1 MLQEDRVRSRR
12 RSTVLRLAG
21 MVAAGLLLLAVPVA
35 AALVAI
41 RYAPPAHVEIAG
53 QQVSVRPVLGQST
66 SRLFNGALVRPQHAR
81 IAGKDVG
88 IDVDADWNHLVPSD
102 KRNRRYLISL
112 YENPLPAIDLIAG
125 AARRQLLLWGL
136 GGFGVGTLAVAGALG
151 LAWQRRRR
159 LAGYTP
165 EQAVL
170 VAHHNHRLRVALV
183 ATGLVAALAIDALGA
198 RVWRHEDHRE
208 VVATP
213 ALRGTPLEG
222 TQVTG
227 LLADVLPFLSVL
239 RPRSTFYDTVSEN
252 LRNALGVQ
260 VALDPKQDDVTFVLA
275 EDFEDV
281 NGMARQVGL
290 AAQLVDADFVALSGD
305 LTFAGKRLETYVLD
319 TVDYYAGDTPIYLAP
334 GLHETHAIVEAA
346 RARGWH
352 LPDGTTQDVQG
363 LRLLTAADPRI
374 STVGNFGTGT
384 KPRDPGVDVD
394 GFVTTTIERAC
405 ADHPDF
411 VLLHDHLLGRRIAA
425 SGCVGTAVLDGR
437 SYDFVGPQQVTT
449 TAGGS
454 ATEFTLGSAGGH
466 VSTRPNPGVIQHP
479 ARFAILRVDP
489 AKHTTRYSVVTV
501 EPDASVTVTPP
512 ASITTPYR

>member
-1 MLQEDRVRSRR
+1 MLQEDTARAQRR
-12 RSTVLRLAG
+12 RTLVRLAAL
-21 MVAAGLLLLAVPVA
+21 VAAGLLLLTVPVA
-35 AALVAI
+35 SALVAI

-53 QQVSVRPVLGQST
+53 QQASVRPVLGQGT

-81 IAGKDVG
+81 LLGKDIGV
-88 IDVDADWNHLVPSD
+88 DVDADWNRLVPRD

-125 AARRQLLLWGL
+125 AARHHLVVWGA
-136 GGFGVGTLAVAGALG
+136 GGFAAGTLMVGGALA
-151 LAWQRRRR
+151 LTWQRRRR
-159 LAGYTP
+159 LAGYSR
-165 EQAVL
+165 EQAEL
-170 VAHHNHRLRVALV
+170 VVGHNRRLRVTLV
-183 ATGLVAALAIDALGA
+183 ATGIVVALALDGLGT
-198 RVWRHEDHRE
+198 RVWLHEDHRR

-239 RPRSTFYDTVSEN
+239 RPRSAFYDTVSEH
-252 LRNALGVQ
+252 LRDALAMQ
-260 VALDPKQDDVTFVLA
+260 VALTRSKDEVTFVLA

-290 AAQLVDADFVALSGD
+290 AAQLVGADFVALSGD

-352 LPDGTTQDVQG
+352 LPDGTTQDVAG

-374 STVGNFGTGT
+374 SAVGNFGTGT
-384 KPRDPGVDVD
+384 KPRDPGVDVEQ
-394 GFVTTTIERAC
+394 FLTSTTELAC

-411 VLLHDHLLGRRIAA
+411 VLLHDHLLGRQIAA

-437 SYDFVGPQQVTT
+437 SYDFLGPQEVPTT
-449 TAGGS
+449 TGGTT
-454 ATEFTLGSAGGH
+454 TEFTLGSAGGH
-466 VSTRPNPGVIQHP
+466 VSTRPNPGVITHP

-489 AKHTTRYSVVTV
+489 ARHSTRYSVVTV
-501 EPDASVTVTPP
+501 DPDASVTVTPP
-512 ASITTPYR
+512 AAITTPYR